1 MTSGRTGVMTG
12 AKIGGDWNSQA
23 DLAGGVYVV
32 TGATQGIGAAI
43 ARRLAERG
51 AAGIVVAGRNTARGE
66 AIAADL
72 AAAGT
77 EPVLVT
83 GDLAEVD
90 TCRRVLAAAD
100 RTFGRLD
107 GLVNAAGVTDRGTLE
122 DTTPELWDRIFAVN
136 TRAPFF
142 LIQDAVRIMRREGI
156 AGRIVNIVTMSSHGG
171 QPKLV
176 PYSASKG
183 ALAVLTRN
191 LAHGLRRDRIR
202 VNAINVGWA
211 DTPNE
216 HRVQRAEGRGADWL
230 VRAEAAQPFG
240 RLIKPDDVARLAL
253 FLLSADSGIMTGA
266 VIDHDQMVI
275 GAYD

>member
-1 MTSGRTGVMTG
+1 MTG
-12 AKIGGDWNSQA
+12 AMTENWNSQA
-23 DLAGGVYVV
+23 DLAGGAYVV

-43 ARRLAERG
+43 ARRLAQRG
-51 AAGIVVAGRNTARGE
+51 AAGIVIAGRDRARGE
-66 AIAADL
+66 AVAADL
-72 AAAGT
+72 TAEGA

-90 TCRRVLAAAD
+90 TCRRILAAAE
-100 RTFGRLD
+100 RAFGRLD
-107 GLVNAAGVTDRGTLE
+107 GLVNAAGVTDRGNLD

-142 LIQDAVRIMRREGI
+142 LIQEAVRIMRREGI

-176 PYSASKG
+176 PYSASKA
-183 ALAVLTRN
+183 ALAALTRN
-191 LAHGLRRDRIR
+191 LAHGLRGDRIR
-202 VNAINVGWA
+202 VNAINIGWTN
-211 DTPNE
+211 TPNE
-216 HRVQRAEGRGADWL
+216 DRVQRAEGQGADWL
-230 VRAEAAQPFG
+230 ARAEAAQPFG
-240 RLIKPDDVARLAL
+240 RLIEPDDVARLAL
-253 FLLSADSGIMTGA
+253 FLLSADSGVMTGA

>member
-1 MTSGRTGVMTG
+1 MTR
-12 AKIGGDWNSQA
+12 DWNCQA
-23 DLAGGVYVV
+23 DLAGGVYAV

-51 AAGIVVAGRNTARGE
+51 ASGIVVAGRNAARG
-66 AIAADL
+66 AAVAADL
-72 AAAGT
+72 AAAGA
-77 EPVLVT
+77 EPVVVT
-83 GDLAEVD
+83 GDLAEID
-90 TCRRVLAAAD
+90 SCREILAAAE

-107 GLVNAAGVTDRGTLE
+107 GLVNAAGVTDRGSLE

-142 LIQDAVRIMRREGI
+142 LIQEAVRIMRRAGTE
-156 AGRIVNIVTMSSHGG
+156 GRIVNIVTMSSHGG

-202 VNAINVGWA
+202 VNAINIGWA

-216 HRVQRAEGRGADWL
+216 HQVQLAEGQDADWL
-230 VRAEAAQPFG
+230 ARAEAAQPFG

-253 FLLSADSGIMTGA
+253 FLLSADSGVMTGA
-266 VIDHDQMVI
+266 VIDHDQMVM

>member
-183 ALAVLTRN
+183 ALSVLTRN
-191 LAHGLRRDRIR
+191 LAHGLRSDRIR
-202 VNAINVGWA
+202 VNAINIGWT

-216 HRVQRAEGRGADWL
+216 DRVQ
-230 VRAEAAQPFG
+230 RAEAAQPFG

>member
-1 MTSGRTGVMTG
+1 MTS
-12 AKIGGDWNSQA
+12 GDWNSQA
-23 DLAGGVYVV
+23 DLAGGAYVV

-51 AAGIVVAGRNTARGE
+51 AAGIVVAGRDLARGE
-66 AIAADL
+66 ALAADL
-72 AAAGT
+72 AARGA
-77 EPVLVT
+77 EPVLVI

-90 TCRRVLAAAD
+90 TCHRILAAAD
-100 RTFGRLD
+100 RAFGRLD
-107 GLVNAAGVTDRGTLE
+107 GLVNAAGATDRGTLD

-142 LIQDAVRIMRREGI
+142 LIQEAVRIMRREAI

-176 PYSASKG
+176 PYSASKA
-183 ALAVLTRN
+183 ALAALTRN

-202 VNAINVGWA
+202 VNAINIGWT

-216 HRVQRAEGRGADWL
+216 HQVQLAEGQDADWL
-230 VRAEAAQPFG
+230 ARAEAAQPFG

-253 FLLSADSGIMTGA
+253 FLLSADSGVMTGA